1 MEAKFCRSCGKK
13 STARRSVNQQTAI
26 CSECHPPDAA
36 EPPSDATAV
45 IDPPQVDDDEPL
57 SNISFGTLKAWLE
70 LANNSLVAQVEQRL
84 NDNINSVKRDLAET
98 KKTVEKLDK
107 ELKECKKSTS
117 KVASL
122 ENQVKE
128 IEDSTKSLKKVS
140 DDNLK
145 YLINLDRNER
155 RQNIV
160 IFGVPE
166 DGKNLDI
173 GGTISTTDDEKFSAI
188 SDFVGTPLRN
198 EISAIFRLGKV
209 PVDEDK
215 VRPIKVKCVSSTI
228 ASKILK
234 ESKKLKDLPNYTIYI
249 KADKTKGEVE
259 EYRRLGGRKTQLMEE
274 YPVND
279 GDEPRVVLEK
289 GIPLVN
295 IPAGFAPPGGVE

>member
-1 MEAKFCRSCGKK
+1 M
-13 STARRSVNQQTAI
+13 
-26 CSECHPPDAA
+26 
-36 EPPSDATAV
+36 
-45 IDPPQVDDDEPL
+45 
-57 SNISFGTLKAWLE
+57 E

-84 NDNINSVKRDLAET
+84 NDNINSVKKDLAET
-98 KKTVEKLDK
+98 KKTFEKLDK

-166 DGKNLDI
+166 VGKNLDI

-188 SDFVGTPLRN
+188 SDFLGTPLRN

-249 KADKTKGEVE
+249 KPDKTKGEVE

-289 GIPLVN
+289 GILKVD
-295 IPAGFAPPGGVE
+295 GVKVDEYKSVQSLF